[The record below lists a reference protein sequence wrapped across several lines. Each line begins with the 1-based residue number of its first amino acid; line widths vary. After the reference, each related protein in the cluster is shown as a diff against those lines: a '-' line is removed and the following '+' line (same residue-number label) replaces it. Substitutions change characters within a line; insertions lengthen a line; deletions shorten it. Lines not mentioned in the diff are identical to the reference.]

1 MELDDEEFDKL
12 DISVSIENSIRLE
25 FDPGDSDKGASIKF
39 PIKLSGNYISIRNK
53 FIFLCYNSLFVY
65 DSRIYQLP
73 LLPLELFDACLESV
87 ELVLFIFTFIPP
99 PPELLLDEGIE
110 FAGEAGILGDPGKED
125 DLKFCC

>member
-1 MELDDEEFDKL
+1 MNLNFY
-12 DISVSIENSIRLE
+12 
-25 FDPGDSDKGASIKF
+25 P
-39 PIKLSGNYISIRNK
+39 
-53 FIFLCYNSLFVY
+53 
-65 DSRIYQLP
+65 LP
-73 LLPLELFDACLESV
+73 LLPLELFVACLESV

>member
-1 MELDDEEFDKL
+1 MQSQWNLAICTCNVL
-12 DISVSIENSIRLE
+12 QYHITTLLNR
-25 FDPGDSDKGASIKF
+25 
-39 PIKLSGNYISIRNK
+39 SIRNK
-53 FIFLCYNSLFVY
+53 FIFNSLFVY

>member
-1 MELDDEEFDKL
+1 MF
-12 DISVSIENSIRLE
+12 
-25 FDPGDSDKGASIKF
+25 
-39 PIKLSGNYISIRNK
+39 
-53 FIFLCYNSLFVY
+53 NSLFVY